1 LPFALPKLREV
12 VTWPERKRSWFG
24 LRYGV
29 GTAREAMKGEV
40 GFPYRPPEGALP
52 YRDGPPVA
60 KSDTRSMIGDEVR
73 GHLERWGMAEDWD
86 RMQQEREQRK
96 AEKRRERLLLEE
108 MERQADPFE
117 RGQWQWENPW
127 P

>member
-1 LPFALPKLREV
+1 
-12 VTWPERKRSWFG
+12 
-24 LRYGV
+24 
-29 GTAREAMKGEV
+29 M
-40 GFPYRPPEGALP
+40 P